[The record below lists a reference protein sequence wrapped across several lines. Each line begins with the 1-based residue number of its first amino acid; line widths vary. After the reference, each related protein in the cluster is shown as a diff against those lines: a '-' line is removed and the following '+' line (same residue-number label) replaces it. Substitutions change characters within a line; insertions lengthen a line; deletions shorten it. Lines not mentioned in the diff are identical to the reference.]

1 MPPFERIEFEYEG
14 DIRPYTRM
22 TQASQHVNRA
32 AIAYL
37 KSRNELRDWLAW
49 ETLLMI
55 REDIESYEYKTISK
69 KGEAKIETSIQVL
82 IPPKTS
88 LGMSITFINQARG
101 YGCDLDNLVKTVM
114 DASNRIVFADDRYV
128 DMIVAERFIKLDV
141 PMALTKIAYYPIGE

>member
-1 MPPFERIEFEYEG
+1 MTLFEKVEFSYEG
-14 DIRPYTRM
+14 QIRPYTRM
-22 TQASQHVNRA
+22 TQASQHANRS

-49 ETLLMI
+49 ECLLMI
-55 REDIESYEYKTISK
+55 RGGAESYDYTTISK
-69 KGEAKIETSIQVL
+69 KGETRIETSINVL

-88 LGMSITFINQARG
+88 LGLSVSFINHERG
-101 YGCDLDNLVKTVM
+101 NACDLDNLVKTVM

-128 DMIVAERFIKLDV
+128 DTIIADRYSRADI